1 MFSGK
6 KWRLGFYYILV
17 LALIGACVIM
27 LGFVILT
34 VFRHFGIVEGDNKT
48 YVYTLVSLA
57 STCILLTAGAAI
69 IYGKKIIEP
78 ITRISELSER
88 VAHGDFNA
96 TLDAKSAIKELQT
109 VIDSFNSMVKE
120 LAVND
125 SLSNDFVANVSH
137 ELKTPIAAIE
147 GYATMLQDDTQT
159 EEEKNEYIE
168 KILFNTRR
176 LAELTGNILLLSKLE
191 NQTIVT
197 DKKSFSLDEQIRQ
210 AILSLEHKWTDKE
223 LNLDIDLEEI
233 TYYGP
238 EALLPTVWSN
248 LIGNAIKFSP
258 HGGLLGVS
266 LKTDDVDILFSVSD
280 EGPGMSDDVADH
292 IFDKFYQGDK
302 SHKSEGNGLGLT
314 LVKRII
320 TLCGGDV
327 SVSSAP
333 GKGASFYVRLRA
345 ATEKETSK

>member
-1 MFSGK
+1 MADRK
-6 KWRLGFYYILV
+6 RWKIGFYYILI
-17 LALIGACVIM
+17 LALIAFCVIL
-27 LGFVILT
+27 LGFTILT

-57 STCILLTAGAAI
+57 STSILLTAGAAI

-78 ITRISELSER
+78 ITHISELSER
-88 VAHGDFNA
+88 VAKGDFNA
-96 TLDAKSAIKELQT
+96 TLDARSGISELQT

-120 LAVND
+120 LAANE

-147 GYATMLQDDTQT
+147 GYATMLQDDSQT

-191 NQTIVT
+191 NQIIVT
-197 DKKSFSLDEQIRQ
+197 DKKNFSLDEQIRR

-223 LNLDIDLEEI
+223 LDLDIDLDEI
-233 TYYGP
+233 DYYGS

-248 LIGNAIKFSP
+248 LIGNAVKFSP
-258 HGGLLGVS
+258 RGGLLGVS
-266 LKTDDVDILFSVSD
+266 LKNDGSDVLFSVSD
-280 EGPGMSDDVADH
+280 RGPGMSDEVAEH
-292 IFDKFYQGDK
+292 VFDKFYQGDK

-320 TLCGGDV
+320 TLCDGEV
-327 SVSSAP
+327 TVSSTL
-333 GKGASFYVRLRA
+333 GKGTSFYVRLH
-345 ATEKETSK
+345 TESREQTK

>member
-6 KWRLGFYYILV
+6 KWRLSFYYILI
-17 LALIGACVIM
+17 LLLIAIFVIFF
-27 LGFVILT
+27 GFTILT
-34 VFRHFGIVEGDNKT
+34 VFRHFGIVEGDNRT
-48 YVYTLVSLA
+48 YVYTLVSLV
-57 STCILLTAGAAI
+57 STSMLLTAGLAL

-78 ITRISELSER
+78 ITHISELSER
-88 VAHGDFNA
+88 VSHGDFNA
-96 TLDAKSAIKELQT
+96 TLDAFSVISELQT

-120 LAVND
+120 LAANE
-125 SLSNDFVANVSH
+125 SISNDFIANVSH

-147 GYATMLQDDTQT
+147 GYATMLQDESQT

-168 KILFNTRR
+168 KILFNTHR
-176 LAELTGNILLLSKLE
+176 LSELTGNILLLSKLE

-197 DKKSFSLDEQIRQ
+197 DKRSFSLDEQIRC

-223 LNLDIDLEEI
+223 LDLDIDLDEM
-233 TYYGP
+233 TYYGS

-258 HGGLLGVS
+258 KNGLLGVT
-266 LKTDDVDILFSVSD
+266 LKREDNDIVFSVSD
-280 EGPGMSDDVADH
+280 EGPGMTEEVTDH

-302 SHKSEGNGLGLT
+302 SRNSEGNGLGLP

-320 TLCGGDV
+320 TLCGGSV
-327 SVSSAP
+327 SVSSTP
-333 GKGASFYVRLRA
+333 GKGSSFYVRLH
-345 ATEKETSK
+345 T